1 MRFRFWEMLGSL
13 RWGVSCAGML
23 QWFRS
28 GRDRTVERAM
38 IARRASEN
46 EMDLIRLL
54 AGSV

>member
-1 MRFRFWEMLGSL
+1 MLGSL